1 MHDGGV
7 PETKL
12 DGDVRFLNPKQSKE
26 RRKHGMTSENP
37 EVKPDQPSGIGKL
50 REWMRNP
57 ISLIG
62 LAVAVVAFGNFLFL
76 FFIDLTSQHP
86 SPYVGILAYM
96 IVPGFL
102 VAGLFLISFG
112 VWYDRRKK
120 SQHPTQAVRYLHI
133 DFNDPSQR
141 GAFAFLFTF
150 IVGFIGLS
158 VVGSYK
164 AYEFTDSV
172 QFCGQLCHSVMAP
185 EFTAYQLSPHARV
198 ACVDCHVGAG
208 ATWYVKSKLSGAR
221 QVFATAFNTYPRPIP
236 TPVHNLRPAAQTC
249 EQCHW
254 PKKFYGA
261 QLKVFTHYSSDENN
275 TPRQIRMLI
284 NVGGGDPATGA
295 PEGIHWHMN
304 IANEITYVSTDEK
317 RQVIPYIHV
326 KDMQGRVTEYFAK
339 DSTLTREQIA
349 KADKRMMDCV
359 DCHNRPTHIY
369 VPPDLS
375 VDNSLLARRLDA
387 SLPFLKQQAVAALT
401 ADYKTTDAAMQGIA
415 KSIDSFYESKYPD
428 IAKSKQLEIRNTI
441 DELQRI
447 YRNTTFPEM
456 KLNWQTHPNNIGHF
470 YFNGCF
476 RCHDGQHVSPDGKVV
491 TKDCQT
497 CHSVLNQ
504 SEGGV
509 NMAPVQKVSFQH
521 PIDLGDLTQVNC
533 SDCHASAGTQ

>member
-1 MHDGGV
+1 
-7 PETKL
+7 
-12 DGDVRFLNPKQSKE
+12 
-26 RRKHGMTSENP
+26 MTNESP
-37 EVKPDQPSGIGKL
+37 EVKPLPASGLSRL
-50 REWMRNP
+50 REWLRNP
-57 ISLIG
+57 ISLLG
-62 LAVAVVAFGNFLFL
+62 LAVTAVAFGNFLFL
-76 FFIDLTSQHP
+76 FFLDLTTQHP

-102 VAGLFLISFG
+102 LAGLFLVVFG
-112 VWYDRRKK
+112 VWYDRRRKR
-120 SQHPTQAVRYLHI
+120 QHPGQEIRYLHI
-133 DFNDPSQR
+133 DFNDPGQR
-141 GAFAFLFTF
+141 GVLAFVFSF
-150 IVGFIGLS
+150 IIAFIGLS

-185 EFTAYQLSPHARV
+185 EFVAYQLSPHARV

-221 QVFATAFNTYPRPIP
+221 QVLATAFNTYPRPIP
-236 TPVHNLRPAAQTC
+236 TPVHNLRPATQTC
-249 EQCHW
+249 ETCHW

-261 QLKVFTHYSSDENN
+261 QLKVFTHYSSDEQN

-304 IANEITYVSTDEK
+304 IDNEITYVATDEK
-317 RQVIPYIHV
+317 RQVIPYLHV
-326 KDMQGRVTEYFAK
+326 KDPQGRVTEYFAK
-339 DSTLTREQIA
+339 DSTLTKEQIA
-349 KADKRMMDCV
+349 KADQHRMDCV

-387 SLPFLKQQAVAALT
+387 SLPFLKQQAVTALT
-401 ADYKTTDAAMQGIA
+401 SDYKTTDAAVQGIA
-415 KSIDSFYESKYPD
+415 KSIEGFYESKYPD
-428 IAKSKQLEIRNTI
+428 IAKSKQLEIRNAI
-441 DELQRI
+441 GELQRI
-447 YRNTTFPEM
+447 YRTTTFPEM

-476 RCHDGQHVSPDGKVV
+476 RCHDGQHVSPEGKIV

-497 CHSVLNQ
+497 CHSLLSQ

-509 NMAPVQKVSFQH
+509 SMAAVQKISFQH

-533 SDCHASAGTQ
+533 SDCHANAGSQ